1 MKCPIY
7 GGWRVKIRVYYEDT
21 DAGGIVY
28 HSRYLNF
35 CERARSEEFFR
46 RGMLPFG
53 EERSGFVVRR
63 IDADFTGMAKLG
75 NLLEVRTRIL
85 EETRTSILMEQSIHR
100 EEEEIFSMKVLLVY
114 VVAGRPRRI
123 PESLTEVIRSLGRNG

>member
-1 MKCPIY
+1 M
-7 GGWRVKIRVYYEDT
+7 KIRVYYEDT

-46 RGMLPFG
+46 RRMQPAG
-53 EERSGFVVRR
+53 EERSGFVVRK
-63 IDADFTGMAKLG
+63 IDAEFTGMAKLG
-75 NLLEVRTRIL
+75 DLLEVRTRVL
-85 EETRTSILMEQSIHR
+85 EDSRTSILLEQNIYR
-100 EEEEIFSMKVLLVY
+100 EAEEIFSMKVLLVY

-123 PESLTEVIRSLGRNG
+123 PEELAEVIHSLEEN

>member
-1 MKCPIY
+1 M
-7 GGWRVKIRVYYEDT
+7 KIRVYYEDT

-46 RGMLPFG
+46 RGMQPSG

-75 NLLEVRTRIL
+75 DLLELRTRVL
-85 EETRTSILMEQSIHR
+85 EETRSSILLEQNIYR
-100 EEEEIFSMKVLLVY
+100 ETEKIFSMKVLLVY

-123 PESLTEVIRSLGRNG
+123 PPDLAEVIHSLEGK

>member
-1 MKCPIY
+1 M
-7 GGWRVKIRVYYEDT
+7 KIRVYYEDT

-46 RGMLPFG
+46 RGMQPFG

-75 NLLEVRTRIL
+75 DLLELRTRVL
-85 EETRTSILMEQSIHR
+85 EETRSSILLEQNIYR
-100 EEEEIFSMKVLLVY
+100 ETEKIFSMKGLLVY
-114 VVAGRPRRI
+114 VVEGRPRRI
-123 PESLTEVIRSLGRNG
+123 PPDLAEVIHGFEEN